1 MDELEIFD
9 CEQGTPEWLAARA
22 GIITASVF
30 NVVQMKG
37 RGGGVSET
45 RRKLLYQL
53 AAEQITGMPCP
64 QWGGNEHTERGKVM
78 EAEVRALYEAS
89 SEAPVKQ
96 VGFLRRGRLGA
107 SPDSLVGDDGLLE
120 IKTKLPHL
128 QIDVLLA
135 GVLPQEHVA
144 QVQGQLLV
152 SGRRWCD
159 FVSYWPGLPE
169 FRIRVYPDL
178 AYQSQLAADIRTF
191 NSELDALV
199 ARIGG
204 MA

>member
-64 QWGGNEHTERGKVM
+64 QWGGNEHTERGHAM
-78 EAEVRALYEAS
+78 ENEIRALYEAS
-89 SEAPVKQ
+89 SDAPVMQ
-96 VGFLRRGRLGA
+96 VGFMRRGRIGA
-107 SPDSLVGDDGLLE
+107 SPDSLVGDDGMVE
-120 IKTKLPHL
+120 IKSRLPHL

-144 QVQGQLLV
+144 QVQGQLMV
-152 SGRRWCD
+152 SRRRWCD
-159 FVSYWPGLPE
+159 YVSYWPGLPE

-191 NSELDALV
+191 NAELDVLV